1 MVINNF
7 SNFGVIMCYRVG
19 FCLVD
24 RDLIYARVWNDFIFF
39 FSPILSKSLQ
49 YVRCFHSYA
58 SHITII
64 KMSDPSQMTTNIHLK
79 QQEQEVLQQ
88 MVGSRRAQGLVLR
101 MWISILGG
109 LNCWQLVVILDFIF
123 IFFRRG
129 TGSSKLLLDWL
140 SQQHIY

>member
-64 KMSDPSQMTTNIHLK
+64 KMSDPSQMTANIHLK

-101 MWISILGG
+101 MWMSILGG
-109 LNCWQLVVILDFIF
+109 LNCWQLVILDFIF

>member
-7 SNFGVIMCYRVG
+7 SNFGVIYCYRVG

-64 KMSDPSQMTTNIHLK
+64 KMSDPSQMTANIHLK

-101 MWISILGG
+101 MWISILCG